1 MVSRAKTESIS
12 IRCKKRRNVILFCL
26 KKLFAE
32 CCGLQVFEDSGA
44 GVCKKNIQKSLEKVW
59 RERKKVYHI
68 QKSLEKVWRE
78 RKKVYLCNPVREM
91 GVRERLRGVPG
102 WTWKDH

>member
-26 KKLFAE
+26 KNFFAE
-32 CCGLQVFEDSGA
+32 FGGLQVFEDSGA
-44 GVCKKNIQKSLEKVW
+44 GTGKKNMQKS
-59 RERKKVYHI
+59 R
-68 QKSLEKVWRE
+68 EKVWRE

-91 GVRERLRGVPG
+91 GVRERPREVPG
-102 WTWKDH
+102 WT

>member
-12 IRCKKRRNVILFCL
+12 IRCKKRRNVIFFCE
-26 KKLFAE
+26 KIFPVE
-32 CCGLQVFEDSGA
+32 YGGLQVFVYSGA
-44 GVCKKNIQKSLEKVW
+44 GAGKKKMK
-59 RERKKVYHI
+59 
-68 QKSLEKVWRE
+68 KSLEKVWRE

-102 WTWKDH
+102 GTWKDH